1 MEQTSQR
8 ELRQI
13 DPTWTLAELMAH
25 LTKAITSNG
34 AALSVGQSQ
43 YENVDSDIALVIQTS
58 GSTGARKEVALSASA
73 LVASALASNK
83 FFGAKSGQRWSL
95 LLPLTHIAGINV
107 LIRSIELGTE
117 PIDLRTAKD
126 NYPDADFTSIVPTQL
141 YRAIHENHNLLS
153 HLKKAKSVL
162 VGGAKLD
169 SHLKIKARE
178 LGINV
183 VESYGMTETT
193 GGCIYDGAPL
203 ANTSYELGEDN
214 RIKIS
219 GSTLASSYLGEEKLW
234 RESFDGKW
242 FMTSDIGSMKNG
254 LLEVASRADDVVVSG
269 GENVSLLAI
278 ESEIKAAFPN
288 IDVAAFAVQD
298 LEWGNA
304 IHIAYAGENFNEV
317 EIKKLLE
324 ATLGIAAKPKE
335 IHQLDRIPVTA
346 LGKVDK
352 SALIEMVEK
361 K

>member
-1 MEQTSQR
+1 
-8 ELRQI
+8 L
-13 DPTWTLAELMAH
+13 AH

-43 YENVDSDIALVIQTS
+43 HQNVDSDIALVIQTS
-58 GSTGARKEVALSASA
+58 GSTGSRKEVALSSSA

-83 FFGAKSGQRWSL
+83 FIGAKSGQRWSL

-107 LIRSIELGTE
+107 LIRSIGLGTE

-126 NYPDADFTSIVPTQL
+126 KYPDADFTSIVPTQL
-141 YRAIHENHNLLS
+141 YRAMTGNDNLLS
-153 HLKKAKSVL
+153 HLKNAKAVL

-169 SHLKIKARE
+169 SQLKRKAKE

-193 GGCIYDGAPL
+193 GGCIYDGTPL
-203 ANTSYELGEDN
+203 ENTSYELGKDN

-219 GSTLASSYLGEEKLW
+219 GSTLASGYLGEEKLW

-242 FMTSDIGSMKNG
+242 FMTSDIGSVTNG
-254 LLEVASRADDVVVSG
+254 LLEVASRVDDVVVSG
-269 GENVSLLAI
+269 GENVSLIAI
-278 ESEIKAAFPN
+278 ESEIKLAFPD
-288 IDVAAFAVQD
+288 IDFAAFAVQD

-304 IHIAYAGENFNEV
+304 IHIAYAGANLSEL

-324 ATLGIAAKPKE
+324 NTLGGSAKPKE

-352 SALIEMVEK
+352 SALIEMVMK

>member
-34 AALSVGQSQ
+34 AALSVGKSQ
-43 YENVDSDIALVIQTS
+43 HQNVDSDIALVVQTS
-58 GSTGARKEVALSASA
+58 GSTGSRKEVALGSSA

-83 FFGAKSGQRWSL
+83 FIGAKSGQRWSL

-126 NYPDADFTSIVPTQL
+126 EYPDADFTSIVPTQL
-141 YRAIHENHNLLS
+141 YRAMTGNDNLLS
-153 HLKKAKSVL
+153 HLKNVKAVL

-169 SHLKIKARE
+169 SQLKRKAKE
-178 LGINV
+178 FGINV

-193 GGCIYDGAPL
+193 GGCIYDGKPL
-203 ANTSYELGEDN
+203 ENTSYELGENN

-219 GSTLASSYLGEEKLW
+219 GSTLASGYLGEEKLW

-242 FMTSDIGSMKNG
+242 FMTSDIGSVTNG
-254 LLEVASRADDVVVSG
+254 LLEVASRVDDVVVSG
-269 GENVSLLAI
+269 GENVSLIAI
-278 ESEIKAAFPN
+278 ESEIKLAFPD
-288 IDVAAFAVQD
+288 IDIAAFAVQD

-304 IHIAYAGENFNEV
+304 IHIAYAGANLSEL

-324 ATLGIAAKPKE
+324 NTLGGSAKPKE

-352 SALIEMVEK
+352 SALIEMVMK

>member
-25 LTKAITSNG
+25 ITKAITSTG
-34 AALSVGQSQ
+34 AALAVGQSQ
-43 YENVDSDIALVIQTS
+43 YKKVDSDIALVIQTS

-73 LVASALASNK
+73 LVASAVASNK
-83 FFGAKSGQRWSL
+83 FIGAKSRQKWSL

-117 PIDLRTAKD
+117 PIDLRNAKD
-126 NYPDADFTSIVPTQL
+126 NYPDADFTAIVPTQL
-141 YRAIHENHNLLS
+141 YRAIDGNQDLLN
-153 HLKKAKSVL
+153 HLKNAKAVL

-169 SHLKIKARE
+169 PQLRLRARE

-183 VESYGMTETT
+183 IESYGMTETS
-193 GGCIYDGAPL
+193 GGCIYDGKPL
-203 ANTSYELGEDN
+203 ENTYYELSDDN

-219 GSTLASSYLGEEKLW
+219 GSTVASGYLGEEKLW
-234 RESFDGKW
+234 RESFNGKW
-242 FMTSDIGSMKNG
+242 FLTSDFGSVKNG
-254 LLEVASRADDVVVSG
+254 LLEVAGRADDVVVSG
-269 GENVSLLAI
+269 GENVSLIAI
-278 ESEIKAAFPN
+278 ENKIKSVFPD
-288 IDVAAFAVQD
+288 IDVAVFAIPD
-298 LEWGNA
+298 LEWGSA
-304 IHIAYAGENFNEV
+304 IHIACVGKNFDEV

-324 ATLGIAAKPKE
+324 ATLGSAAKPKE
-335 IHQLDRIPVTA
+335 IHRLDIIPITA

-352 SALIEMVEK
+352 NALIEMVK

>member
-34 AALSVGQSQ
+34 AALAVGQSQ
-43 YENVDSDIALVIQTS
+43 YENVDSGIALVIQTS

-83 FFGAKSGQRWSL
+83 FIGAKSGQRWSL

-117 PIDLRTAKD
+117 PIDLRSAKD
-126 NYPDADFTSIVPTQL
+126 SYADADFTSIVPTQL
-141 YRAIHENHNLLS
+141 YRAIHGNQNLLS
-153 HLKKAKSVL
+153 HLKKAKAVL

-169 SHLKIKARE
+169 SQLKFKAKE

-193 GGCIYDGAPL
+193 GGCIYDGTPL
-203 ANTSYELGEDN
+203 ENTSYELGDDN

-219 GSTLASSYLGEEKLW
+219 GSTLASGYLGEEKLW
-234 RESFDGKW
+234 RDSFDGKW
-242 FMTSDIGSMKNG
+242 FMTSDIGSIKNG
-254 LLEVASRADDVVVSG
+254 LLEVASRIDDVVVSG
-269 GENVSLLAI
+269 GENVSLIAI
-278 ESEIKAAFPN
+278 ESEIKSAFPN
-288 IDVAAFAVQD
+288 IDVAAFAVED

-304 IHIAYAGENFNEV
+304 IHIAYVGENFNEV

-324 ATLGIAAKPKE
+324 ATLGIAAKPKQ
-335 IHQLDRIPVTA
+335 IHWLDRIPVTA